1 MDEYKCN
8 YKYRGTITIAC
19 TNASVVED
27 ALAPDN
33 LSNMSMQS
41 DGTTLSIKVTAQKLG
56 TMINTVDDLLMN
68 AQIACDL
75 A

>member
-1 MDEYKCN
+1 MNSMDDK
-8 YKYRGTITIAC
+8 YKYRGIITIAC
-19 TNASVVED
+19 TNASVVKD

-33 LSNMSMQS
+33 LSNISMQS